1 MGNSWDRSQSR
12 LSPSARFDTVVR
24 VIPPERAGRPFLE
37 QLEWARAMLAQA
49 GFAVTALLRSG
60 QVEDVLCAYRT
71 EHAIDLIVM
80 GAYGH
85 SKIREFLVGS
95 TTTRS
100 ARRRS
105 PCCCCV
111 DPPVRPRL
119 IHRVAARRV
128 ENTACLVPSCPII

>member
-24 VIPPERAGRPFLE
+24 VIPPDRAGRPCLE

-60 QVEDVLCAYRT
+60 QVDCVLCADCT

-85 SKIREFLVGS
+85 SKICEFLVDS
-95 TTTRS
+95 PTTQ
-100 ARRRS
+100 
-105 PCCCCV
+105 
-111 DPPVRPRL
+111 L
-119 IHRVAARRV
+119 IRQAK
-128 ENTACLVPSCPII
+128 VPLLLLR